1 MKNILLFIIL
11 LFIMP
16 SVLLASEAEYRQKD
30 GLFKISLPDGWR
42 GQEMP
47 GKVLVLPP
55 PPNGGGI
62 VIQFKAVSGV
72 ETLDEIKARI
82 TSGLESIAE
91 YKVKSTGGSV
101 VENKEITIDNVY
113 ARYLYY
119 KISLKEE
126 SMYFFRVVFVNKGY
140 TFGFDYGNSSKEDV
154 DKILSVVEALKF

>member
-1 MKNILLFIIL
+1 MKKILLFLIM

-16 SVLLASEAEYRQKD
+16 SVLLASETEYQQKD

-62 VIQFKAVSGV
+62 VIQFKVASGV
-72 ETLDEIKARI
+72 ETLEEVKARI
-82 TSGLESIAE
+82 GSGLESIAE
-91 YKVKSTGGSV
+91 YKVKSSGGSV
-101 VENKEITIDNVY
+101 IENKEIEIDNVY

-140 TFGFDYGNSSKEDV
+140 TFSFDYGNSSKEDV
-154 DKILSVVEALKF
+154 DKMLNVVKALKF